1 MPLEFWVQAAHQEL
15 KIVELAVPLI
25 YLEEA
30 RSFGG
35 SLDNADT
42 RLQHYRDVIDRSV
55 AALQGEVPEQFRKH
69 APCAGAAP

>member
-1 MPLEFWVQAAHQEL
+1 MPLELWVQAAYAKL

-35 SLDNADT
+35 SLDDARK
-42 RLQHYRDVIDRSV
+42 RLEYYHEVIDRSV
-55 AALQGEVPEQFRKH
+55 MAVEAAQKSGALVGKCGQGGK
-69 APCAGAAP
+69 